1 MVSETNRYEI
11 PSLYEQTEENIV
23 DASMVSH
30 YFQNPLGLTYI
41 IS

>member
-1 MVSETNRYEI
+1 MVSETNQYEI
-11 PSLYEQTEENIV
+11 SSLYEQTEENIV

-30 YFQNPLGLTYI
+30 YLQKPLGLAYI